1 MTVHIGAISYGAAA
15 FAFALLTV
23 LFLLSWRGKL
33 QGGLLAG
40 AAAVTAGWAGAVT
53 YALVSDTPMIP
64 LLSGLEFA
72 RDGCWLAFLYKLLE
86 ARAEADAAHRAF
98 LRRAF
103 RIGLALVLALGG
115 ASVGMSLLP
124 AERVPEWGPSL
135 QVMALIALSL
145 AGIALIEQLY
155 RNAGDTQRWAIKYFC
170 LGLGALFAYDFYLY
184 SEALLFKRIDT
195 DVWAARGVANAVL
208 VPLLAVSAARNP
220 QWSVNVHV
228 SRRMVFHTTTLLGA
242 GLYLLL
248 MAAAGYYIRFFGGS
262 WGGVLQSIFFFGAL
276 VILAT
281 VVFSGAMRAKL
292 KVFVSKHFF
301 SYKYD
306 YREEWLR
313 FTRTL
318 SEEAPGVGVRE
329 RSLRAVASLVD
340 SPAAALWMEQEDG
353 HFEQIAQWNLPPRSE
368 QETGDAPL
376 CRFLRERQ
384 WVINVPEHDASPDMY
399 NDLELPAWLR
409 ATPEAWLVVPLMMHD
424 ALTGFIVLARPRTER
439 SFNWEDS
446 DLLKTA
452 GRQVAVYLA
461 QFRTMEALSQAR
473 QFESFNRFSA
483 FVVHDLKN
491 LVAQLSL
498 MLKNAEKHRHNPEF
512 QEDMLATV
520 EHATQKMNR
529 LLSQLRAGYQ
539 TAQGAG
545 LVNLAELLAAVVA
558 GKNQYRPAP
567 GFINKAGDQW
577 VLADKERLAR
587 VLGHLV
593 QNAIEATPDGGS
605 IEVSLRG
612 EDGLAVVEVRDS
624 GKGMDEEFI
633 RNQLF
638 RPFSS
643 TKSAGMGIGA
653 YECREYVREL
663 KGDIRVESAVNAGT
677 TFTVSLPGHARE
689 TREECG
695 EENGENNER
704 PTQGAISG

>member
-1 MTVHIGAISYGAAA
+1 MTVDIGAISYGAAT

-23 LFLLSWRGKL
+23 LFLVSWRGKL
-33 QGGLLAG
+33 QGGLLVA
-40 AAAVTAGWAGAVT
+40 AAAVTTSWAGTISYGLANDVALAPLAV
-53 YALVSDTPMIP
+53 
-64 LLSGLEFA
+64 GLEFA
-72 RDGCWLAFLYKLLE
+72 RDGFWLAFLYKLIE
-86 ARAEADAAHRAF
+86 VRAEQAGARHQAF

-103 RIGLALVLALGG
+103 HVGMILLVALGA
-115 ASVGMSLLP
+115 ASVGMGYLP
-124 AERVPEWGPSL
+124 PEKTPGWGTSI
-135 QVMALIALSL
+135 QAMGLIGLAL

-155 RNAGDTQRWAIKYFC
+155 RNAEDTQRWALKYFC

-184 SEALLFKRIDT
+184 SEALLFKRIDS
-195 DVWAARGVANAVL
+195 DVWTARGIANALV

-220 QWSVNVHV
+220 QWSLSIHV
-228 SRRMVFHTTTLLGA
+228 SRRMVFHTTTLLG
-242 GLYLLL
+242 GGVYLLL
-248 MAAAGYYIRFFGGS
+248 MAAAGYYIRFFGGT
-262 WGGVLQSIFFFGAL
+262 WGNMLQSVFFFGAL

-281 VVFSGAMRAKL
+281 VVFSSAMRAKL
-292 KVFVSKHFF
+292 KVFLSKHFF

-318 SEEAPGVGVRE
+318 SEEAPGVSVRE

-353 HFEQIAQWNLPPRSE
+353 HFGQVAQWNLPATHEHEAS
-368 QETGDAPL
+368 DSPL

-384 WVINVPEHDASPDMY
+384 WVINVPEYDNSPDMY
-399 NDLELPAWLR
+399 NDLELPTWLR
-409 ATPEAWLVVPLMMHD
+409 AAPGAWLVVPLMMHD
-424 ALTGFIVLARPRTER
+424 ALTGFIVLAKPRTER

-461 QFRTMEALSQAR
+461 QIRTMEALSQAR

-498 MLKNAEKHRHNPEF
+498 MLKNAEKHKHNPAF

-520 EHATQKMNR
+520 GHATQKMNR

-539 TAQGAG
+539 TAQGAS

-558 GKNQYRPAP
+558 SKHQYRPTPSFVNDAV
-567 GFINKAGDQW
+567 DLW

-593 QNAIEATPDGGS
+593 QNAIEATPDTG
-605 IEVSLRG
+605 EVAVTLSG
-612 EDGLAVVEVRDS
+612 KADLAVVEVRDT

-653 YECREYVREL
+653 YECREYVQEL
-663 KGDIRVESAVNAGT
+663 KGDIRVESRVNAGT
-677 TFTVSLPGHARE
+677 VFTVSLPSHARE
-689 TREECG
+689 YQEH
-695 EENGENNER
+695 NEL
-704 PTQGAISG
+704 PMQGAIGG